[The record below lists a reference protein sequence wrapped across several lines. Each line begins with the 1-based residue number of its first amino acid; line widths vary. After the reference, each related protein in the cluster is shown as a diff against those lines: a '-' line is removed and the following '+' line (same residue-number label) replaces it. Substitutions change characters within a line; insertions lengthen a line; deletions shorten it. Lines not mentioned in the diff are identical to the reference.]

1 MKTIYKVA
9 IASAIALSLTG
20 CAESSAPT
28 PAAAAKLDLTPAAA
42 AKLDQ
47 KEVCNVDKLGI
58 AKVIANAKMYN
69 DIAIKEGVE
78 YRRLNVNNRDLIK
91 AVEEGISKGAK
102 EVNPLHFKSKPNKVK
117 KSKTKLEI
125 NYAAHRA
132 CAFGLNALQNKHE
145 GKSTWRLAVPG
156 DGFKL

>member
-28 PAAAAKLDLTPAAA
+28 PGKAAKLDLTPATA

-69 DIAIKEGVE
+69 DVAIKEGVE

-91 AVEEGISKGAK
+91 AVEEGIAKGAK
-102 EVNPLHFKSKPNKVK
+102 EVNPVHFKSKPKKVK

-132 CAFGLNALQNKHE
+132 CAFGLSALQNKHE
-145 GKSTWRLAVPG
+145 GKSTWRKAVPG
-156 DGFKL
+156 DGYKF